1 MELRAYLAGDAKATS
16 VIFLRAVHETAPA
29 HYSPEQV
36 TAWAADFGDLDSW
49 AAARSASDTQLALI
63 DGHAVGF
70 ADLDDHGY
78 IDMLF
83 VDPDFGR
90 QGIAST
96 LLDSLI
102 ALAQLRGLPALTTF
116 ASLTSRA
123 VFERLGF
130 VITGERYFGEGDG
143 AAKTYAMR
151 CVLDGT
157 TPAVEDWC
165 T

>member
-1 MELRAYLAGDAKATS
+1 MELRAYTAGDAQATS
-16 VIFLRAVHETAPA
+16 VIFLRAVRETARA

-36 TAWAADFGDLDSW
+36 EAWAASYGDLDSW
-49 AAARSASDTQLALI
+49 AAARAAAHTQLAII
-63 DGHAVGF
+63 DGHVVGF
-70 ADLDDHGY
+70 TDLDDHGY

-90 QGIAST
+90 RGVASS
-96 LLDSLI
+96 LLASVV
-102 ALAQLRGLPALTTF
+102 ALARQRGLPALTTF
-116 ASLTSRA
+116 ASLTSRP
-123 VFERLGF
+123 VFERHGF

-157 TPAVEDWC
+157 TAL
-165 T
+165 